1 MRLIVLTSLFAGG
14 IIAACGSSDG
24 GSAFGEGDG
33 GPDGAIGPGDDSGLV
48 LDAGQG
54 DGNPFGNDPPPPWCG
69 PDGGPA
75 APPPPGG
82 PLNCPDDKNLPGC
95 QCTQSGQ
102 TAACWTGLR
111 ANRHL
116 GVCKDGTTTCKLS
129 GENVLT
135 WGDCSGETLPQ
146 SGATKGAAA
155 CKCFSAG
162 QWKLTN
168 LIPCF
173 WVYNAPACTPGT
185 SCYAVSTILDATQK
199 AQCPNEGNAPPPPMP
214 PSLWSQDT
222 LNVYCAGHFKLCYQL
237 IAGDFNNPQAGDC
250 ALMPPQCV
258 EADYAK
264 ENVEQPFP
272 DIGAWTSAD
281 TACSAQ
287 FAATGGY
294 GEMTVIGLSVR
305 CDKVDDG
312 AGNPYVFHRI
322 QYCKQ
327 ECMTNPS
334 APGCANCMQGGSG
347 QF

>member
-1 MRLIVLTSLFAGG
+1 MRLIVLTSLFAAGV
-14 IIAACGSSDG
+14 IAACGSNGSSTFNDGNNGGDDG
-24 GSAFGEGDG
+24 G
-33 GPDGAIGPGDDSGLV
+33 IGPSDDSGLV

-54 DGNPFGNDPPPPWCG
+54 DGNPFGNDPPPAWCG
-69 PDGGPA
+69 PDGGPT

-82 PLNCPDDKNLPGC
+82 SLNCPDDKNLPGC
-95 QCTQSGQ
+95 PCTKADE
-102 TAACWTGLR
+102 TAPCWTGLR
-111 ANRHL
+111 KNRSL

-135 WGDCSGETLPQ
+135 WGDCTGETLPQ
-146 SGATKGAAA
+146 AGATKGAPA
-155 CKCFSAG
+155 CTCFSKG

-173 WVYNAPACTPGT
+173 WTYNGVTTG
-185 SCYAVSTILDATQK
+185 VSTIIGDGGASE
-199 AQCPNEGNAPPPPMP
+199 CVPYGNSPPTIP
-214 PSLWSQDT
+214 PSNWSQDT
-222 LNVYCAGHFKLCYQL
+222 LNVDCAGHFKLCYQL
-237 IAGDFNNPQAGDC
+237 KAGDYNNPKPTDC

-272 DIGAWTSAD
+272 DIGPWISGD
-281 TACSAQ
+281 TACSTQ
-287 FAATGGY
+287 FASTGGY

-312 AGNPYVFHRI
+312 NGNPYVFHRI

-327 ECMTNPS
+327 ECVTNPS
-334 APGCANCMQGGSG
+334 LPECQSCMQGGSG